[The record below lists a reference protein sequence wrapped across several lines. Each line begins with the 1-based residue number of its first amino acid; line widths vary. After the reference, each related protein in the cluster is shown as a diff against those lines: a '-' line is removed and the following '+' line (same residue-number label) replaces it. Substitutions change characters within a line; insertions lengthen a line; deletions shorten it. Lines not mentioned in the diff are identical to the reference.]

1 MSSWMGSTYTSSAP
15 SGNYRSSIRSSGV
28 DDPDYLYYN
37 ADIVNN
43 SQIDQLNGVALLD
56 PQVRFNETRDKP
68 ILDNCSNYH
77 FSIIRFSMN
86 GSNLDIPLFCP
97 TIPLCTQYPTWA
109 VGTVY
114 AVGDTVLYNPSS
126 YTSPYDSFI
135 CIQANTATTVNA
147 PGNAAFW
154 TRVAADG
161 ATYNPGDNS
170 VKTVYSFTLSYQQIW
185 NTPTTGTVEIKV
197 VSPETFMIWFPQINN
212 IVVGPPPQEGQI
224 TKQDL
229 NSRFW
234 WADDYNWVVNLMNTT
249 LNLAWVQV
257 YLAFVLQ
264 WETLYGVGTSP
275 YATYAAFNN
284 AVGNPPQL
292 VWNSVNRTFTLY
304 ADSDCWG
311 QRLTT
316 FTAGVTPSTPTVRP
330 YCRMFMNNNMYGLL
344 SGMPTIYWNSS
355 TIPVPITAYNI
366 PGSPSNLTPP
376 GWAATALTNVEG
388 GTNEIFWTNAYYS
401 NVADYR
407 LAPYSGTPPLGFV
420 PTSPLNQ
427 QKVYWTLVQDFKCTD
442 TLWSPV
448 QSLVFNTQLLPL
460 VKEFQSEPT
469 VLGAGNL
476 GNSAPTVPSAFQPIA
491 TDFEVSLSDL
501 GADLWRGFI
510 QYNPTA
516 EYRMADMAGQQPI
529 RSIDIQVFW
538 KSRLDGQLYPLNM
551 FNLSSVSIKLLFRKK
566 GADSGRG

>member
-1 MSSWMGSTYTSSAP
+1 
-15 SGNYRSSIRSSGV
+15 V

-77 FSIIRFSMN
+77 FTIIRFSMN

-97 TIPLCTQYPTWA
+97 TIKLCTQYPSWA
-109 VGTVY
+109 VGTTY
-114 AVGDTVLYNPSS
+114 AVGDIVLYTPLSYIAFGDPGADAGAAFSYPS
-126 YTSPYDSFI
+126 YR
-135 CIQANTATTVNA
+135 CIQANVANNLLGGNQPGGIGNTFWVAIA
-147 PGNAAFW
+147 P
-154 TRVAADG
+154 DG
-161 ATYNPGDNS
+161 ATFDPDNNS
-170 VKTVYSFTLSYQQIW
+170 VQTVYSFTLSYQQIW
-185 NTPTTGTVEIKV
+185 NNPAIGTTQFTA

-212 IVVGPPPQEGQI
+212 TVVGRPPLEGQI
-224 TKQDL
+224 TQQDL

-249 LNLAWVQV
+249 LTSAWIQV
-257 YLAFVLQ
+257 FLSFKTQ
-264 WETLYGVGTSP
+264 WDNTYPQPTNPCP
-275 YATYAAFNN
+275 YQTYAAFVNG
-284 AVGNPPQL
+284 VGNPPQI

-311 QRLTT
+311 KRLTT
-316 FTAGVTPSTPTVRP
+316 FTAGTTGSTPTVAP

-355 TIPVPITAYNI
+355 TIPVPITAYNV
-366 PGSPSNLTPP
+366 PGSPSSLTTI
-376 GWAATALTNVEG
+376 WAASALTGVEG

-460 VKEFQSEPT
+460 IKEFQSEPT
-469 VLGAGNL
+469 ILGAGNL
-476 GNSAPTVPSAFQPIA
+476 GNSAPTSQSAFQPIA
-491 TDFEVSLSDL
+491 TDFEVDLSDL

-538 KSRLDGQLYPLNM
+538 KSRLDGQLYPVNM

-566 GADSGRG
+566 GADEGRG

>member
-1 MSSWMGSTYTSSAP
+1 MSQWNSQFSNYRTSS
-15 SGNYRSSIRSSGV
+15 SVRSSGV

-43 SQIDQLNGVALLD
+43 SQIDQLNGIALLD

-77 FSIIRFSMN
+77 FTIIRFSMN

-97 TIPLCTQYPTWA
+97 TIKLCTQYPTWSI
-109 VGTVY
+109 GSVY
-114 AVGDTVLYNPSS
+114 AVGDTVLYQPTS
-126 YTSPYDSFI
+126 YTTPYDSFI

-147 PGNAAFW
+147 PGNPAFW
-154 TRVAADG
+154 TRVPADG
-161 ATYNPGDNS
+161 ATFDPGDNS

-185 NTPTTGTVEIKV
+185 NIPPGGTREFTA

-212 IVVGPPPQEGQI
+212 TVVGRPPLEGQI
-224 TKQDL
+224 TQQDL
-229 NSRFW
+229 SSRFW

-249 LNLAWVQV
+249 LTSAWIQV
-257 YLAFVLQ
+257 FLSFQTQ
-264 WETLYGVGTSP
+264 WNTLYGAGTSP
-275 YATYAAFNN
+275 YATYAAFVNG
-284 AVGNPPQL
+284 VGNPPQI

-311 QRLTT
+311 KRLTT
-316 FTAGVTPSTPTVRP
+316 FTAGILVDTPTVAP

-344 SGMPTIYWNSS
+344 SGMPTIYWNLR

-366 PGSPSNLTPP
+366 PGSPSSLPTI
-376 GWAATALTNVEG
+376 WAATALTNVEG

-420 PTSPLNQ
+420 PTTPLNQ

-476 GNSAPTVPSAFQPIA
+476 GNSAPTSQSAFQPIA
-491 TDFEVSLSDL
+491 IDYEISLADL

-516 EYRMADMAGQQPI
+516 EYRMADMAGNQPI

-538 KSRLDGQLYPLNM
+538 KSRLDGQLYPVNM
-551 FNLSSVSIKLLFRKK
+551 FNLSTVSIKLLFRKK
-566 GADSGRG
+566 GADEGRG